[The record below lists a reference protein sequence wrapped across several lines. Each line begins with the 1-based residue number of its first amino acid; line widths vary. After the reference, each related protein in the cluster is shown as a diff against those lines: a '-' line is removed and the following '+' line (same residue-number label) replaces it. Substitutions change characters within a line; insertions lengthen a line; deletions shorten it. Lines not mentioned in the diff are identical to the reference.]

1 MSSNQINNSG
11 TMFRQAKIVDS
22 IGSDCPRL
30 NNNNNNLVVRSRRRF
45 FEWGPCKVTVIPRVP
60 VPRIRRIKKSKHK
73 SRLPGFFHSQLRMM
87 KGNTSSLVRKKS
99 KKAMILEKAKCSIN
113 CQLTS
118 SSGPLRHGDRLRIH
132 DLPKELLADILVR
145 LPVKDILRC
154 RSVQK
159 SWNCLVISPVF
170 ISLQLNYQ
178 KQIVTGNYNQHHPKY
193 LLFHEDDSLR
203 FTVRVDDLQCQEYCK
218 LEFPPGLP
226 NDDVHVWFALSYG
239 LICMST
245 IRFTSCDRMRNF
257 YLWNPLIKKYKT
269 LPKSPLPSTITRHA
283 WDALAFGFLPEVDDY
298 VVIHIIIK
306 PGLPP
311 HPHSVIIGVYSLKT
325 NSWKKSSQESV
336 FISTIII
343 DPENVVFINGFAF
356 WVGVDLDKQRTLLC
370 FDTKTDILCE
380 ISLPDWIA
388 YLPLVPVIHQFG
400 QSMAYFV
407 WDEEVNHFDMWVLKY
422 DHINEFTWE
431 KKMCVTPSIHVEEEV
446 LGVRNNG
453 DPILAKSNNLISYSL
468 ESHQANGFVDSWDR
482 WTPNSPYNGG
492 NGPPYVIRPFVES
505 LVLLND

>member
-87 KGNTSSLVRKKS
+87 K
-99 KKAMILEKAKCSIN
+99 
-113 CQLTS
+113 
-118 SSGPLRHGDRLRIH
+118 
-132 DLPKELLADILVR
+132 
-145 LPVKDILRC
+145 
-154 RSVQK
+154 
-159 SWNCLVISPVF
+159 
-170 ISLQLNYQ
+170 
-178 KQIVTGNYNQHHPKY
+178 
-193 LLFHEDDSLR
+193 
-203 FTVRVDDLQCQEYCK
+203 
-218 LEFPPGLP
+218 
-226 NDDVHVWFALSYG
+226 
-239 LICMST
+239 
-245 IRFTSCDRMRNF
+245 
-257 YLWNPLIKKYKT
+257 
-269 LPKSPLPSTITRHA
+269 
-283 WDALAFGFLPEVDDY
+283 
-298 VVIHIIIK
+298 
-306 PGLPP
+306 
-311 HPHSVIIGVYSLKT
+311 
-325 NSWKKSSQESV
+325 
-336 FISTIII
+336 
-343 DPENVVFINGFAF
+343 
-356 WVGVDLDKQRTLLC
+356 
-370 FDTKTDILCE
+370 
-380 ISLPDWIA
+380 DWIA

>member
-1 MSSNQINNSG
+1 
-11 TMFRQAKIVDS
+11 MFRRQAKIVNPID
-22 IGSDCPRL
+22 SDCPRL
-30 NNNNNNLVVRSRRRF
+30 NNNNNNLVVRRFRRF
-45 FEWGPCKVTVIPRVP
+45 FKWCGRNVTVIPRVP

-99 KKAMILEKAKCSIN
+99 KKHGSLEKTKCLIN
-113 CQLTS
+113 YQV
-118 SSGPLRHGDRLRIH
+118 RNRLRIH
-132 DLPKELLADILVR
+132 DLPKELLAEILVR

-154 RSVQK
+154 RSVKK
-159 SWNCLVISPVF
+159 SWNYLVISPVF

-178 KQIVTGNYNQHHPKY
+178 KQIATGNYNHHYPKY

-203 FTVRVDDLQCQEYCK
+203 LTVRVDDLQCEEYCK
-218 LEFPPGLP
+218 LKFLPGLP
-226 NDDVHVWFALSYG
+226 NDDVNVWFALSYG

-245 IRFTSCDRMRNF
+245 ILFTSCDRVN
-257 YLWNPLIKKYKT
+257 
-269 LPKSPLPSTITRHA
+269 
-283 WDALAFGFLPEVDDY
+283 
-298 VVIHIIIK
+298 
-306 PGLPP
+306 
-311 HPHSVIIGVYSLKT
+311 
-325 NSWKKSSQESV
+325 
-336 FISTIII
+336 
-343 DPENVVFINGFAF
+343 
-356 WVGVDLDKQRTLLC
+356 LDKQRTLLC
-370 FDTKTDILCE
+370 FDTKTDILCA
-380 ISLPDWIA
+380 ISLPDWVA

-407 WDEEVNHFDMWVLKY
+407 WDEVNYFDMWVLKH

-468 ESHQANGFVDSWDR
+468 ESHQANGFVNSWDR
-482 WTPNSPYNGG
+482 WTPNSPYNVGKR
-492 NGPPYVIRPFVES
+492 PPYVIRPFVES